1 MRNRWLI
8 STLMLAAALAAGCSI
23 EPPLYLREKVES
35 VIEVEAD
42 VNVNL
47 MWQVD
52 WEAEWTYEWDTEVM
66 GPEGYEEPTAM
77 SLHIYPHDDHGGHL
91 SHSEKKFR
99 GNTTDIPFVVGTY
112 DLLFHNNDSEV
123 LLFREEGDGTDDIHC
138 YTRVISSGL
147 KPSSTVRSLQQ
158 KSAGTKARGKA
169 PEDEPVTYMPDGLF
183 TLYDAGHVISENLE
197 DYEYIDG
204 RYVVLIKGELNP
216 ATYIHLIQ
224 VNLKNN
230 DGRIIGSG
238 GAVLTGVADGVNL
251 RTRVTSSETVSIPSE
266 VYLDEE
272 KDMLGTR
279 LLSFGIPGC
288 NPYDPASIE
297 QSTSEHCL
305 VLNVIYANSTY
316 KNISVDLT
324 DQFRELPLGGVI
336 VLDLDVN
343 DFPPE
348 GGETG
353 GGGFDA
359 LITDWDEVVAG
370 ATITY

>member
-1 MRNRWLI
+1 MSDDRDMNIRQEQP
-8 STLMLAAALAAGCSI
+8 SD
-23 EPPLYLREKVES
+23 YR
-35 VIEVEAD
+35 EVENLTREAFW
-42 VNVNL
+42 NV
-47 MWQVD
+47 
-52 WEAEWTYEWDTEVM
+52 YRPGCTE
-66 GPEGYEEPTAM
+66 
-77 SLHIYPHDDHGGHL
+77 H
-91 SHSEKKFR
+91 
-99 GNTTDIPFVVGTY
+99 FV
-112 DLLFHNNDSEV
+112 LNR
-123 LLFREEGDGTDDIHC
+123 FRENPDFI
-138 YTRVISSGL
+138 
-147 KPSSTVRSLQQ
+147 
-158 KSAGTKARGKA
+158 
-169 PEDEPVTYMPDGLF
+169 PELDLVME
-183 TLYDAGHVISENLE
+183 H
-197 DYEYIDG
+197 
-204 RYVVLIKGELNP
+204 
-216 ATYIHLIQ
+216 
-224 VNLKNN
+224 

-348 GGETG
+348 SGETG

>member
-52 WEAEWTYEWDTEVM
+52 WEAEWTYEWDTEVL

-99 GNTTDIPFVVGTY
+99 G
-112 DLLFHNNDSEV
+112 
-123 LLFREEGDGTDDIHC
+123 
-138 YTRVISSGL
+138 

-336 VLDLDVN
+336 V
-343 DFPPE
+343 
-348 GGETG
+348 
-353 GGGFDA
+353 A